1 MPTQWMKHA
10 LIVSVLTVLMI
21 LPATAQQRRLSGPA
35 KPAAGTP
42 GKLEVPPKL
51 RPLVQRAIRATLQ
64 LQKARLEVLQ
74 VVKQL
79 ERLAATADQSSGVT
93 LPTAPTADKSSMVE
107 KSFRVTGGDV
117 TFTAAD
123 GKAPHISQTTDRIK
137 AGVLQAVA
145 IPAFLR
151 FVEEAGHHIMQGPV
165 PAFDGALPIVVGD
178 RGGQTTSSSQMIV
191 VVQKAIQD
199 PVLRMEGNSVIWGQ
213 TIAK

>member
-1 MPTQWMKHA
+1 MSTQWMQHA
-10 LIVSVLTVLMI
+10 LIASVLTVLMT

-35 KPAAGTP
+35 KPASGTP

-79 ERLAATADQSSGVT
+79 ERLAATADQSSGVS
-93 LPTAPTADKSSMVE
+93 LPTAPTADKSGVVQV
-107 KSFRVTGGDV
+107 VTLP
-117 TFTAAD
+117 TAPTA
-123 GKAPHISQTTDRIK
+123 DRIK

-151 FVEEAGHHIMQGPV
+151 FVEEAGHHIMQGPAPLTV
-165 PAFDGALPIVVGD
+165 PDPPNPARSLGTGLDQGTNTSLMIVEVQRSINQGALRLENNMLTLPIPFAG
-178 RGGQTTSSSQMIV
+178 SSKPDSYR
-191 VVQKAIQD
+191 QK
-199 PVLRMEGNSVIWGQ
+199 
-213 TIAK
+213 

>member
-1 MPTQWMKHA
+1 MSTQWMKHA
-10 LIVSVLTVLMI
+10 LIASVLAVLMT
-21 LPATAQQRRLSGPA
+21 LPATAQRRRGAAPAPGGPA

-79 ERLAATADQSSGVT
+79 ERLAGNADKSSRVNLPTTPTADKTSGVT
-93 LPTAPTADKSSMVE
+93 LPTAPTA
-107 KSFRVTGGDV
+107 
-117 TFTAAD
+117 
-123 GKAPHISQTTDRIK
+123 DRIK

-151 FVEEAGHHIMQGPV
+151 FVEEAGHHIMQGT
-165 PAFDGALPIVVGD
+165 LPIVG
-178 RGGQTTSSSQMIV
+178 GGQTTQMIV
-191 VVQKAIQD
+191 EVQKAIQD

>member
-1 MPTQWMKHA
+1 MSTRWMKHA
-10 LIVSVLTVLMI
+10 LIVSVLTVLMT

-74 VVKQL
+74 AVKQL

-93 LPTAPTADKSSMVE
+93 LPTAPTAD
-107 KSFRVTGGDV
+107 
-117 TFTAAD
+117 
-123 GKAPHISQTTDRIK
+123 RIK
-137 AGVLQAVA
+137 SGVLQAVA

-151 FVEEAGHHIMQGPV
+151 VVTPQDFKAG
-165 PAFDGALPIVVGD
+165 AALGHAVNLTDLDASIVK
-178 RGGQTTSSSQMIV
+178 
-191 VVQKAIQD
+191 VQKAIQD
-199 PVLRMEGNSVIWGQ
+199 PVLRMEGNKLNFSISQ
-213 TIAK
+213 PMY